1 MQRKIIT
8 RRDQQPISI
17 QPFLMWCDTY
27 LNFKDYY
34 SANNRNFL
42 MRIENLK
49 NVEESSK
56 VWMFPEN
63 HLVFLK
69 KKNTISSTIYTI

>member
-56 VWMFPEN
+56 V
-63 HLVFLK
+63 
-69 KKNTISSTIYTI
+69 